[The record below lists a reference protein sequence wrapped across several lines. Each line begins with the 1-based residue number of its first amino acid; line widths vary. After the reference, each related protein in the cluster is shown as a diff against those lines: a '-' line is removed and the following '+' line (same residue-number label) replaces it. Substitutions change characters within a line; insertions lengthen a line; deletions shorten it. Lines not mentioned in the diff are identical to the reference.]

1 MYKRQDEKYEIDGEK
16 TKITINVDFVLS
28 GRLKLLAA
36 LAKGKIKQSMN
47 AVMDEFVNYAKSQS
61 N

>member
-1 MYKRQDEKYEIDGEK
+1 MGSEMCIRD
-16 TKITINVDFVLS
+16 
-28 GRLKLLAA
+28 RLLAA